1 MIVKGYV
8 GIDTSCY
15 TTSVAIIDEA
25 GDRIADN
32 RRILSV
38 KEGKRGLAQSE
49 MVFQHMRNLP
59 ELWEGALGSIGG
71 IRIAGIGVSTMPRRA
86 EGSYMPA
93 FLAGHGYARV
103 LSAAIDVPI
112 YGISHQE
119 GHIYAGLWSCRQ
131 LASDD
136 FLAMHVSGGTTE
148 LVRVRRDGDIIR
160 SVELLGGSCDLH
172 GGQFVDRIGVALG
185 LSFPTGKKLEE
196 LAKSGHDD
204 AVELPV
210 SVRGLTVSF
219 AGPESHAQR
228 LMTKPYDK
236 AAMAAGVEECIAKT
250 LARLLR
256 NAVQET
262 GCRDILMVGGVMS
275 NTYIRNYL
283 KVYFAKKRIHAKL
296 HYPEAVY
303 SPDNAMGAAYAA
315 WLMRGENRT

>member
-1 MIVKGYV
+1 MRYYV

-15 TTSVAIIDEA
+15 TTSVAILDEK
-25 GDRIADN
+25 GECVADN

-38 KEGKRGLAQSE
+38 KEGKRGLQQSE

-59 ELWEGALGSIGG
+59 ELWEGALDGIDGG
-71 IRIAGIGVSTMPRRA
+71 KIAGIGVSTMPRRA

-103 LSAAIDVPI
+103 LSSALDVPT
-112 YGISHQE
+112 YAISHQE
-119 GHIYAGLWSCRQ
+119 GHIYAGLWSCRE
-131 LASDD
+131 LTSED

-160 SVELLGGSCDLH
+160 EAELLGGSCDLH

-196 LAKSGHDD
+196 LTWDAHDR

-210 SVRGLTVSF
+210 SVRGLNVSF

-228 LMTKPYDK
+228 LMTKPFDK
-236 AAMAAGVEECIAKT
+236 AAMAAGVEECIGKT

-275 NTYIRNYL
+275 NTYIRGYL
-283 KVYFAKKRIHAKL
+283 RDYFAKKRINAKL
-296 HYPEAVY
+296 YYPEAVY

-315 WLMRGENRT
+315 WLTR

>member
-1 MIVKGYV
+1 MKYYI

-15 TTSVAIIDEA
+15 TTSVAILDED
-25 GDRIADN
+25 GNRVADN
-32 RRILSV
+32 RRILAV

-59 ELWEGALGSIGG
+59 ELWEDAVSDIDGMN
-71 IRIAGIGVSTMPRRA
+71 IAGIGVSTMPRRA

-103 LSAAIDVPI
+103 LSSTLDVPI
-112 YGISHQE
+112 HSISHQE
-119 GHIYAGLWSCRQ
+119 GHIYAGLWSCKQ
-131 LASDD
+131 LVSED

-148 LVRVRRDGDIIR
+148 LVRVRRSGDIIE
-160 SVELLGGSCDLH
+160 SVKLLGGSIDLH

-196 LAKSGHDD
+196 LARGGHD
-204 AVELPV
+204 APIELPV
-210 SVRGLTVSF
+210 SVRGLSVSF

-228 LMTKPYDK
+228 LMTKPYDR
-236 AAMAAGVEECIAKT
+236 AAMAAGVEECIGRT

-256 NAVQET
+256 NAANET
-262 GCRDILMVGGVMS
+262 GCQDILMVGGVMS

-283 KVYFAKKRIHAKL
+283 KTYFKKKRIRAEL
-296 HYPEAVY
+296 YYPEAVY
-303 SPDNAMGAAYAA
+303 SPDNAMGAAYTA
-315 WLMRGENRT
+315 WLKR

>member
-1 MIVKGYV
+1 MKGYV

-59 ELWEGALGSIGG
+59 ELWEGALGSISG

-103 LSAAIDVPI
+103 LSAALDVPI

>member
-1 MIVKGYV
+1 MRYYV

-15 TTSVAIIDEA
+15 TTSVAILDES
-25 GDRIADN
+25 GERIADN

-38 KEGKRGLAQSE
+38 KEGKRGLQQSE

-59 ELWEGALGSIGG
+59 ELWEGALEGIDGS
-71 IRIAGIGVSTMPRRA
+71 RIAGIGVSTMPRRA

-103 LSAAIDVPI
+103 LSSALDVPI
-112 YGISHQE
+112 HAVSHQE
-119 GHIYAGLWSCRQ
+119 GHIYAGLWSCRE
-131 LASDD
+131 LTSED

-148 LVRVRRDGDIIR
+148 LVRVRREGDIIR
-160 SVELLGGSCDLH
+160 EVELLGGSCDLH

-196 LAKSGHDD
+196 LARSGHDC

-210 SVRGLTVSF
+210 SVSGLSVSF

-228 LMTKPYDK
+228 LMKEPFDK

-256 NAVQET
+256 NAVRET

-283 KVYFAKKRIHAKL
+283 RSYFAKKRINAKL
-296 HYPEAVY
+296 YYPEAVY
-303 SPDNAMGAAYAA
+303 SPDNAMGAAYTA
-315 WLMRGENRT
+315 WLMR